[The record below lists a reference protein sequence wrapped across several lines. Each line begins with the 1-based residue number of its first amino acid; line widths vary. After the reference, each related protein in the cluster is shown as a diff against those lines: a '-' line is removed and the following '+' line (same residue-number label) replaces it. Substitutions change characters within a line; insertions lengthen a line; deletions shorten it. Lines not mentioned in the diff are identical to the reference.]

1 MRSRPRRIFEAA
13 CHSSADIG
21 TQTWS
26 RPLRLVKP
34 WWATLWPTSQSEN
47 GVSDGRN
54 AMRPTI
60 LLSQSYLV

>member
-1 MRSRPRRIFEAA
+1 MRSMTRRSFEADF
-13 CHSSADIG
+13 HSSIDIG

-47 GVSDGRN
+47 GVSDGRK
-54 AMRPTI
+54 AMRPTS
-60 LLSQSYLV
+60 LFSQS